1 MDVKAIVEA
10 YNQKSVIKPALQAK
24 RKEQIYLDS
33 LVLPVQIKQQKNFS
47 GIQELKTQQQCY
59 PNLKWRQSQRDLDG
73 PELKDKASH
82 LHDRLA
88 SVDGYT
94 VARKLKYWN
103 ECAVAGDYHEDP
115 IAVTRLL
122 QSTSVSELNSRTR
135 TQDFASNVQFRLS
148 LRNEDV
154 SGYTRDLRK

>member
-1 MDVKAIVEA
+1 MEVKAIVEA
-10 YNQKSVIKPALQAK
+10 YSQKSAIKPVIAAK
-24 RKEQIYLDS
+24 KKEQMYLQS
-33 LVLPVQIKQQKNFS
+33 LVLPVQITQQKHVS

-59 PNLKWRQSQRDLDG
+59 PNLKLKQNQRDDG
-73 PELKDKASH
+73 REFKEKSNDPHE
-82 LHDRLA
+82 RLA
-88 SVDGYT
+88 SVEGYT

-103 ECAVAGDYHEDP
+103 ECPVAGDYHEDP

-135 TQDFASNVQFRLS
+135 TQDFASSVQFRLS

-154 SGYTRDLRK
+154 SGFTRPPRK